1 MPPKGKQQEKKIKKV
16 VEDKTFGLKNKNKSK
31 KVQQFI
37 NQVEATASHLGK
49 SNKQVKQE
57 EAARKAKLEEKK
69 MREEAKKEQAALFK
83 TVIPETKVP
92 VGVDPKSVLC
102 EFFKVGKCQKGDRCR
117 FSHNMQVSLKS
128 AKIDLYSDP
137 RELAKHDTID
147 SWDTEKLSEVVNKK
161 GAGRMPPTD
170 IVCFPAQQT
179 RVLTDAG
186 FLFLDEIEAR
196 LEKRERVLYACYT
209 PSTRAAQAKGE
220 EVMKGGLVY
229 CDGVLFFP
237 DPPKEGIPPRTLIEV
252 SSAQAQ
258 SRWVE
263 GSGAYGPGYGL
274 AESED
279 KQDGDE
285 HVDENDDD
293 GDDSGADDAAKSRRR
308 YSHHVSLL
316 VTPDHDMYAQLGNLD
331 VAGLC
336 FSPRCVRLGQTK
348 KVRPPSLTLAPTKVT
363 AAQLVA
369 VQGERNPER
378 ACARMLACAS
388 SGHMTSVDSAQA
400 VMAVRAAL
408 RLTTDAQ
415 FAAFLELFGFWLGD
429 GSMSYTRT
437 GNGGAVVFA
446 QNKDTDVAFLD
457 AILPLAGA
465 ADVRRSVFV
474 LKRRDGKKKEVVK
487 WCIYDRSWFDFFDKE
502 FGLKY
507 PGSLYFDR
515 DEAIARMGNARP
527 ASASRPS
534 TPTTVTQS
542 LVSSTVTPS
551 RCSRSSVVDDGEEED
566 VRVADVRADEDDD
579 VWYHR
584 PSATRPQMPVGQAA
598 AVAPSR
604 PQAASSPLGSATPP
618 IKRSARRTSA
628 PDRYGVYASDAEAAK
643 AMQETEWLYGEPDDG
658 VDTVTF
664 HSQSSS
670 PVKMEDD
677 PHMQVEPPTST
688 SEEPPMKDDPSD
700 PDDEEPP
707 VDCSP
712 PTDDE
717 EPPTDDEE
725 PPEDD
730 PDEPDD
736 PDDPEKPTKSV
747 KWLPQWVVMHLP
759 PQQLQLLLYG
769 LYRAAG
775 SFKRG
780 LNIIWTS
787 GVAFRDQLVQ
797 ALLHCGYS
805 AWSCVT
811 YTAGTVRAYH
821 WHDTRV
827 DRTVYSIKEYK
838 RLSAREQANYR
849 ELRATADNWA
859 VTWSKPVSTGKAAC
873 WPLIRRQQ
881 DVKEVPWS
889 NVEHGRIWCVTV
901 NHPDHLIIAQ
911 RAQRDPVTGIVNKQS
926 RPIIVG
932 QCKFFLDAIE
942 NRQYGW
948 LWECENG
955 PSCHYRHALPPGFV
969 LKPKVKPGERQEED
983 EDERPDIG
991 ELIED
996 ERRKLNLAKCTP
1008 ITLELF
1014 TKWKEAK
1021 KKQREEQVEKE
1032 RKEAA
1037 KKGGGAGLHALSGRD
1052 LFRYDPSLFQD
1063 DEEADDER
1071 YVIESD
1077 GEQDDEDKDE
1087 QPLYDRDAQEDDD
1100 EEEEGEEEDEEDDE
1114 EEEMKEGE
1122 ERKQK
1127 GAADVSSVA
1136 AAVDK
1141 NLFLDDDVPD
1151 DDDDEEEKD

>member
-1 MPPKGKQQEKKIKKV
+1 
-16 VEDKTFGLKNKNKSK
+16 
-31 KVQQFI
+31 
-37 NQVEATASHLGK
+37 
-49 SNKQVKQE
+49 
-57 EAARKAKLEEKK
+57 
-69 MREEAKKEQAALFK
+69 
-83 TVIPETKVP
+83 
-92 VGVDPKSVLC
+92 
-102 EFFKVGKCQKGDRCR
+102 
-117 FSHNMQVSLKS
+117 
-128 AKIDLYSDP
+128 
-137 RELAKHDTID
+137 
-147 SWDTEKLSEVVNKK
+147 
-161 GAGRMPPTD
+161 MPPTD

-209 PSTRAAQAKGE
+209 PSTRVAQAKGE
-220 EVMKGGLVY
+220 EVMKGELVY

-237 DPPKEGIPPRTLIEV
+237 DPPKEGDPPRTLIEV

-279 KQDGDE
+279 KQDGDDGDSDGDGDGDE
-285 HVDENDDD
+285 YVDEDDND
-293 GDDSGADDAAKSRRR
+293 GDDSGADDAAKPRRR

-336 FSPRCVRLGQTK
+336 FSPRCVRPGQTK
-348 KVRPPSLTLAPTKVT
+348 KVRPPPLTLAPTKVT
-363 AAQLVA
+363 AAQLLA
-369 VQGERNPER
+369 VQRERNPER

-388 SGHMTSVDSAQA
+388 SGHTTSVDSAQA

-527 ASASRPS
+527 TSASRPS
-534 TPTTVTQS
+534 TPATVTQS
-542 LVSSTVTPS
+542 LVSSTATPS
-551 RCSRSSVVDDGEEED
+551 RCSSARSSVLDDGEEED
-566 VRVADVRADEDDD
+566 VKVADVRADEDDD

-584 PSATRPQMPVGQAA
+584 PSATRPQLARPASMPVGQAA
-598 AVAPSR
+598 AVAPSH
-604 PQAASSPLGSATPP
+604 PQAASSPLGSVTPP
-618 IKRSARRTSA
+618 IRRSARRTSA

-643 AMQETEWLYGEPDDG
+643 AMQKTEWLYREPGDG

-664 HSQSSS
+664 HLQPSS

-677 PHMQVEPPTST
+677 SPMKVEPPTST

-707 VDCSP
+707 VDGSP
-712 PTDDE
+712 PTDDD
-717 EPPTDDEE
+717 PPTDDEE

-769 LYRAAG
+769 LYRADG
-775 SFKRG
+775 SSKRG

-797 ALLHCGYS
+797 ALLHCGYT

-811 YTAGTVRAYH
+811 FKAGTVRAYH

-827 DRTVYSIKEYK
+827 DKTVYSIKEYK

-881 DVKEVPWS
+881 DVKEVSWS
-889 NVEHGRIWCVTV
+889 QVEHGRIWCVTV

-911 RAQRDPVTGIVNKQS
+911 RAQRDPVTSIVNKQS

-942 NRQYGW
+942 NGQYGW

-969 LKPKVKPGERQEED
+969 LKRKDKNEGKGADEDQEEAPTV
-983 EDERPDIG
+983 E
-991 ELIED
+991 ELIEE
-996 ERRKLNLAKCTP
+996 ERKKLVLAKCTP

-1014 TKWKEAK
+1014 LKWKEQK
-1021 KKQREEQVEKE
+1021 KKKREEEIEKR
-1032 RKEAA
+1032 RKETA
-1037 KKGGGAGLHALSGRD
+1037 KSQGGAGLHALSGRD

-1063 DEEADDER
+1063 DEAADDER
-1071 YVIESD
+1071 YEIESGD
-1077 GEQDDEDKDE
+1077 EEEVGEEKEDVDR
-1087 QPLYDRDAQEDDD
+1087 PLYDPEAQGEVSLEVDDVGD
-1100 EEEEGEEEDEEDDE
+1100 EEEEEEEDEEDE
-1114 EEEMKEGE
+1114 KKEATEKKEKGE
-1122 ERKQK
+1122 AEAK
-1127 GAADVSSVA
+1127 GSTTTSSA
-1136 AAVDK
+1136 IDA
-1141 NLFLDDDVPD
+1141 NLFLDDDDVPD
-1151 DDDDEEEKD
+1151 DDDDEDEDDEQGES